1 MISDSA
7 GANQVSIVEMAN
19 TDTLCVYS
27 PDWVNINLKQ
37 KSITDTK
44 VSQNK
49 TENFQNFINC

>member
-1 MISDSA
+1 MISDIA

-19 TDTLCVYS
+19 TDTLCVYNR
-27 PDWVNINLKQ
+27 DWANINLKQ